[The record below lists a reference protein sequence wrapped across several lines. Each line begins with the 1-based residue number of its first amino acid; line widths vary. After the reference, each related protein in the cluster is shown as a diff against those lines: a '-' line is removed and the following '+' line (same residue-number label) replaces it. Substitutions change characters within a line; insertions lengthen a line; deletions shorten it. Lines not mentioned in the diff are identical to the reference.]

1 MAKPTAMQMYFLGMF
16 QLARIF
22 AAIFAV
28 GSVLIFASN
37 IPGLVRA
44 GDVGAWAITLLAA
57 AGFLAFG
64 VLLYVGSDRALS
76 QYRAYI
82 DGQID

>member
-1 MAKPTAMQMYFLGMF
+1 MAKPTAMQMYFLGLF

-22 AAIFAV
+22 GGIFAV

-37 IPGLVRA
+37 IPGLMRA
-44 GDVGAWAITLLAA
+44 GDIEAWAITLLAA
-57 AGFLAFG
+57 VGFLAVG
-64 VLLYVGSDRALS
+64 ALLYIGSDRMLS

-82 DGQID
+82 DAQTD

>member
-1 MAKPTAMQMYFLGMF
+1 MAKPTAIQMYFLGMF

-22 AAIFAV
+22 GAIFAV
-28 GSVLIFASN
+28 GSVIIFASN

-44 GDVGAWAITLLAA
+44 GDVGAWAINLLAA
-57 AGFLAFG
+57 PGFLAFG
-64 VLLYVGSDRALS
+64 VFLYIGLDRALS

-82 DGQID
+82 DGQTD